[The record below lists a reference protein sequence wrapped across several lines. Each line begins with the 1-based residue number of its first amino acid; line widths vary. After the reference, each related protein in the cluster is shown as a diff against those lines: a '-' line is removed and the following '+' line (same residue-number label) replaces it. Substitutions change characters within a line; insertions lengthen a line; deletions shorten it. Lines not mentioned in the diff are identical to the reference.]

1 MYLGLLICGIIT
13 FIMSISN
20 KATSAEN
27 QQETCQ
33 TTGILRDYTSD
44 IVNKNLVA
52 LIAFLFTDG
61 GISKHGVNSW
71 RIFLANSSLPAIEMF
86 KGLLVDIFK
95 IPPVRIQVKP
105 RQGHHYFVKLTSKEI
120 GNFLIE
126 RFGTFR
132 TLKFKNGVF
141 PKTSIPMVWLGQT
154 QSISLFLKVAFSMD
168 GGVKFYPIND
178 RNNNRKR
185 WFERVI
191 TLACHH
197 PVLRKQYCYLLEKLG
212 IRAVNIEKDKVIK
225 ISRRENLER
234 FAENVG
240 FLDGVTVTRHSKFWI
255 GTEKNEVLKLMIES
269 YGKSHLFLERSNFH
283 HGNDIVRTL

>member
-1 MYLGLLICGIIT
+1 M
-13 FIMSISN
+13 FISD
-20 KATSAEN
+20 KATSAVN
-27 QQETCQ
+27 QQEIHRKTE
-33 TTGILRDYTSD
+33 ILRDYTSD

-61 GISKHGVNSW
+61 GISRHGVMSW
-71 RIFLANSSLPAIEMF
+71 RIFFANSSLPAVLMF

-95 IPPVRIQVKP
+95 ISSARIQVKP

-126 RFGTFR
+126 KFGTFR

-141 PKTSIPMVWLGQT
+141 PKTSIPVTWLKQT
-154 QSISLFLKVAFSMD
+154 QSIPLFLKVAFSMD
-168 GGVKFYPIND
+168 GGVKFYPMND
-178 RNNNRKR
+178 RSNNRKR
-185 WFERVI
+185 WLERAV
-191 TLACHH
+191 TFACHH
-197 PVLRKQYCYLLEKLG
+197 PTLRKQYCYLLEKLG

-234 FAENVG
+234 FAQKVG

-255 GTEKNEVLKLMIES
+255 GKEKNEVMKLMIES
-269 YGKSHLFLERSNFH
+269 YGQPHLFLARPNFNYD
-283 HGNDIVRTL
+283 NDIVRTL